1 MKPKTIIPLIIG
13 LGVGFFAIKM
23 GVDMVRKA
31 KGSQEG
37 RVGVLVT
44 ATPVE
49 VATAIHDSML
59 TVREVAVSL
68 VPRDSFTNKE
78 DLVGRVTKIPVP
90 AGVPISRQMLAPLGA
105 EPGLTARIPP
115 GYRAVTVS
123 VNEES
128 AVAGFIR
135 PGSSVDVSVVY
146 GRTDTRS
153 RLILSNVEVGAVG
166 QSMSQTSPDGKTV
179 RMAKSVTLFLTPEQ
193 VQTLNTASG
202 GGKGRIRLALRG
214 HDQDPPVA
222 ANPLSDWLKGMV
234 ASRSKRPE
242 PIEQPLD
249 LEPEEE
255 VKERLHTV
263 VLRRG
268 ETEQRLLFGE
278 DGCLRAMVTPSQGAL
293 PAGMVRSNLG
303 SRRPKATEDSRRN
316 RNPAKERELDAEGD
330 FLNQPEDGSQGEEAE
345 SNLDKGEPD
354 EGAEENDN
362 SNTEST
368 NEVG

>member
-1 MKPKTIIPLIIG
+1 MKPKTIVPLIIG

-23 GVDMVRKA
+23 GVDMIRKA

-49 VATAIHDSML
+49 VATAIHQSML

-68 VPRDSFTNKE
+68 VPSDSFTNKE
-78 DLVGRVTKIPVP
+78 DLVGRVTKIPIP
-90 AGVPISRQMLAPLGA
+90 AGVPISRQMLAPMGA

-115 GYRAVTVS
+115 GSRAVTVS

-135 PGSSVDVSVVY
+135 PGSRVDVSVVY

-179 RMAKSVTLFLTPEQ
+179 RMAKSVTLFLSPEQ

-214 HDQDPPVA
+214 HEDDPPVA
-222 ANPLSDWLKGMV
+222 ANPLSDWLKGMM
-234 ASRSKRPE
+234 AARPARTE
-242 PIEQPLD
+242 PVGLPPD
-249 LEPEEE
+249 LEPEEDH
-255 VKERLHTV
+255 KERLHTV

-268 ETEQRLLFGE
+268 ESESRLLFGE
-278 DGCLRAMVTPSQGAL
+278 DGTLRAFMTPQPGAL
-293 PAGMVRSNLG
+293 PAGMIKANNAARRTKPNAG
-303 SRRPKATEDSRRN
+303 PRPKSK
-316 RNPAKERELDAEGD
+316 PAIERELDAEGD
-330 FLNQPEDGSQGEEAE
+330 YLEQPGSGNQDANLNE
-345 SNLDKGEPD
+345 GEPAQ
-354 EGAEENDN
+354 GAENNDN
-362 SNTEST
+362 SNTEPA